1 MRGLLAETREAFV
14 VAMDDDLNTPNAV
27 AALQKL
33 RGESNKALEVG
44 LSGEM
49 RHAVRQEF
57 RALGEMLG
65 LLQLDSWQFK
75 PQLPPASPDVES
87 KKNALLSD
95 ADVAAK
101 VAARLEAK
109 KAKNY
114 GLADQLRAELT
125 SQGITIEDRPD
136 GTSRWK
142 R

>member
-1 MRGLLAETREAFV
+1 MRI
-14 VAMDDDLNTPNAV
+14 
-27 AALQKL
+27 
-33 RGESNKALEVG
+33 
-44 LSGEM
+44 
-49 RHAVRQEF
+49 
-57 RALGEMLG
+57 
-65 LLQLDSWQFK
+65 
-75 PQLPPASPDVES
+75 S
-87 KKNALLSD
+87 KKNCDSSD